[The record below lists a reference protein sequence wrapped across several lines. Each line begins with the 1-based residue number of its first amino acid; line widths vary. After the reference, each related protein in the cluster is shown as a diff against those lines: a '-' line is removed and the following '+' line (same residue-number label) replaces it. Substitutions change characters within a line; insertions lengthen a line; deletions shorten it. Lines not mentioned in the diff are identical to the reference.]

1 LHGRIGAL
9 GMTVFGRRAPREAI
23 TLTKDGDASYWR
35 DEAYEALR
43 AAEVL
48 LDNRRYVESGF
59 FCHLATE
66 KMLKALV
73 ARRTHRTPPLMH
85 ALWRLAEIAGV
96 EDDFNAKQ
104 VDTIADLSVF
114 QVEGRY
120 PTDRSALLDANPPE
134 RFKDLYDRTKEVLSC
149 LDSLLR

>member
-1 LHGRIGAL
+1 
-9 GMTVFGRRAPREAI
+9 MS
-23 TLTKDGDASYWR
+23 KDGDASYWR

-48 LDNRRYVESGF
+48 LENLRYVESGF
-59 FCHLATE
+59 FCHLAAE

-73 ARRTHRTPPLMH
+73 AQRTHRTPPRIH
-85 ALWRLAEIAGV
+85 ALWRLAEIADV
-96 EDDFNAKQ
+96 EDDFTAKQ

-120 PTDRSALLDANPPE
+120 PSDRNALLDANPPE
-134 RFKDLYDRTKEVLSC
+134 RFNNLYNRTKEALSC
-149 LDSLLR
+149 LDSLLK

>member
-1 LHGRIGAL
+1 
-9 GMTVFGRRAPREAI
+9 MS
-23 TLTKDGDASYWR
+23 KDGDASYWR

-48 LDNRRYVESGF
+48 LENLRYVESGF
-59 FCHLATE
+59 FCHLAAE

-73 ARRTHRTPPLMH
+73 AQRTHRTPPRIH

-96 EDDFNAKQ
+96 EDDFTAKQ

-120 PTDRSALLDANPPE
+120 PSDRNALLDANPPE
-134 RFKDLYDRTKEVLSC
+134 RFNNLYNRTKEALSC
-149 LDSLLR
+149 LDSLLK

>member
-1 LHGRIGAL
+1 
-9 GMTVFGRRAPREAI
+9 MS
-23 TLTKDGDASYWR
+23 KDGDASYWR

-48 LDNRRYVESGF
+48 LANLRYVESGF
-59 FCHLATE
+59 FCHLAAE

-73 ARRTHRTPPLMH
+73 AQRTHRTPPRIH

-96 EDDFNAKQ
+96 EDDFTAKQ

-120 PTDRSALLDANPPE
+120 PSDRNALLDANPPE
-134 RFKDLYDRTKEVLSC
+134 RFNNLYNRTKEALSC
-149 LDSLLR
+149 LDSLLK

>member
-1 LHGRIGAL
+1 MG
-9 GMTVFGRRAPREAI
+9 
-23 TLTKDGDASYWR
+23 KDEDARYWR
-35 DEAYEALR
+35 NEAYEALE

-73 ARRTHRTPPLMH
+73 AQRTHRTPPRIH

-96 EDDFNAKQ
+96 EDGFTAEQ

-120 PTDRSALLDANPPE
+120 PTDRTALLDANPPA
-134 RFKDLYDRTKEVLSC
+134 RFKDLYTRTKEALSC

>member
-1 LHGRIGAL
+1 
-9 GMTVFGRRAPREAI
+9 MS
-23 TLTKDGDASYWR
+23 KDGDASYWR

-48 LDNRRYVESGF
+48 LANLRYVESGF
-59 FCHLATE
+59 FCHLAAE

-73 ARRTHRTPPLMH
+73 AQRTHRTPPRIH
-85 ALWRLAEIAGV
+85 ALWRLAGIAGV
-96 EDDFNAKQ
+96 EGDFTAKP

-120 PTDRSALLDANPPE
+120 PSDRNALLDANPPE
-134 RFKDLYDRTKEVLSC
+134 RFNNLYNRTKEALSC
-149 LDSLLR
+149 LDSLLK

>member
-1 LHGRIGAL
+1 LS
-9 GMTVFGRRAPREAI
+9 
-23 TLTKDGDASYWR
+23 KDGDASYWR

-48 LDNRRYVESGF
+48 LENLRYVESGF
-59 FCHLATE
+59 FCHLAAE

-73 ARRTHRTPPLMH
+73 AQRTHRTPPRIH

-96 EDDFNAKQ
+96 EDDFTAKQ

-120 PTDRSALLDANPPE
+120 PSDRNALLDANPPE
-134 RFKDLYDRTKEVLSC
+134 RFNNLYNRTKEALSC
-149 LDSLLR
+149 LDSLLK

>member
-1 LHGRIGAL
+1 MGRD
-9 GMTVFGRRAPREAI
+9 E
-23 TLTKDGDASYWR
+23 DARYWR
-35 DEAYEALR
+35 NEAYEALE

-48 LDNRRYVESGF
+48 LDNHRYVESGF
-59 FCHLATE
+59 FCHLAAE

-73 ARRTHRTPPLMH
+73 AQRTHRTPPRIH

-96 EDDFNAKQ
+96 EDDFTAEQ

-120 PTDRSALLDANPPE
+120 PTDG
-134 RFKDLYDRTKEVLSC
+134 
-149 LDSLLR
+149 LRCWMPTRRQGSRNCTTEQRRLCHVWIPS

>member
-1 LHGRIGAL
+1 LS
-9 GMTVFGRRAPREAI
+9 
-23 TLTKDGDASYWR
+23 KDGDASYWR

-48 LDNRRYVESGF
+48 LANLRYVESGF
-59 FCHLATE
+59 FCHLAAE

-73 ARRTHRTPPLMH
+73 AQRTHRTPPRIH

-96 EDDFNAKQ
+96 EDDFTAKQ

-120 PTDRSALLDANPPE
+120 PSDRNALLDANPPE
-134 RFKDLYDRTKEVLSC
+134 RFNNLYNRTKEALSC
-149 LDSLLR
+149 LDSLLK